1 MTVPAPRRPRPVE
14 EQDVRVRPA
23 RRGSR
28 PRTKD
33 RPDHGDALPG
43 WVVAIDRGRYRCLVP
58 PPPLRGGT
66 APDTASGTRVAPTAA
81 SGTPVAPGAA
91 SRPQPREVA
100 AVRARELRPSDV
112 AVGDVVGLVGDL
124 SGADGS
130 LARLVRVTPR
140 RTALRRTADDTD
152 PVERV
157 VVANADQVC
166 VVVAAADPEPQPR
179 LIDRAL
185 VAAWDAGAEPLL
197 CVTKTDLADPAALL
211 RRYAD
216 VDLRSVTVAAAAG
229 AGLAELRRVLA
240 GRVTALVGS
249 SGVGKSTLVNA
260 VTGAQRR
267 TGVVNAVTGRGRHT
281 SVSAVA
287 LPVTSGGWVVDTPGL
302 RSFGL
307 AHVSPGRL
315 LDAFDDLEPATDE
328 CPRGCDHDNPDC
340 GLDPYVAAGRAGP
353 GGPRR
358 LDSYRRL
365 LRALRTDD

>member
-1 MTVPAPRRPRPVE
+1 MPPPRRRPPID
-14 EQDVRVRPA
+14 EQDIRVRAP

-33 RPDHGDALPG
+33 RPGHLDATAG
-43 WVVAIDRGRYRCLVP
+43 WVVAIDRGRYRCLIP
-58 PPPLRGGT
+58 PPMHDPTGPG
-66 APDTASGTRVAPTAA
+66 DASGAPAGGDGSPA
-81 SGTPVAPGAA
+81 SADG
-91 SRPQPREVA
+91 SPQPPPREVV
-100 AVRARELRPSDV
+100 AVRARELRPADV
-112 AVGDVVGLVGDL
+112 AVGDAVALVGDL
-124 SGADGS
+124 GGAEGA
-130 LARLVRVTPR
+130 LARLVRVSPR
-140 RTALRRTADDTD
+140 RTSLRRTADDAD

-185 VAAWDAGAEPLL
+185 VAAWDAGADPLL

-211 RRYAD
+211 HRYAD

-229 AGLAELRRVLA
+229 AGLAELRRALA

-260 VTGAQRR
+260 LTGSHRR
-267 TGVVNAVTGRGRHT
+267 TGGVNLVTGRGRHT

-287 LPVTSGGWVVDTPGL
+287 LAVTGGRGWVVDTPGL

-307 AHVSPGRL
+307 AHVSPDRL
-315 LDAFDDLEPATDE
+315 LHAFDDLEPASED

-340 GLDPYVAAGRAGP
+340 HLDPYVADGHAGP

-358 LDSYRRL
+358 LESYRRL
-365 LRALRTDD
+365 LRALRATP

>member
-1 MTVPAPRRPRPVE
+1 MPPPRRRPPID
-14 EQDVRVRPA
+14 EQDVRVRAP

-33 RPDHGDALPG
+33 RPGHDDATAG

-58 PPPLRGGT
+58 PPPLVVR
-66 APDTASGTRVAPTAA
+66 TAA
-81 SGTPVAPGAA
+81 GADPGERGDPDGGGPGSGA
-91 SRPQPREVA
+91 REVV

-112 AVGDVVGLVGDL
+112 AVGDVVALVGDL

-130 LARLVRVTPR
+130 LARLVRVAPR

-166 VVVAAADPEPQPR
+166 VVVAAADPDPQPR

-185 VAAWDAGAEPLL
+185 VAAWDAGADPLL

-229 AGLAELRRVLA
+229 AGLAELHRVLA

-260 VTGAQRR
+260 LTGSDRR
-267 TGVVNAVTGRGRHT
+267 TGGVNLVTGRGRHT

-287 LPVTSGGWVVDTPGL
+287 LAVAGGQGWVVDTPGL

-307 AHVSPGRL
+307 AHVSPDRL
-315 LDAFDDLEPATDE
+315 LHAFDDLEPASDD

-340 GLDPYVAAGRAGP
+340 HLDPWVADGRAGP
-353 GGPRR
+353 AGPRR
-358 LDSYRRL
+358 LESYRRL
-365 LRALRTDD
+365 LRALRANP